1 MTRHLVLLGG
11 GHAHLHV
18 LESLA
23 RSPLPDVRVTLVSP
37 YRHQIYSG
45 MLPGWIAG
53 HYPLADCT
61 ISLDRLAKAAQAEFM
76 CIRACALETAS
87 RCVRLADN
95 WTVDYDLLSVDI
107 GSDVRVGPL
116 ECASDRLAPVRPAP
130 PFVEHYKQHARS
142 NAGQPVA
149 VIGGGMAGI
158 EIACA
163 LRVAS
168 GYRADV
174 TLLAGRDGIVPTQHA
189 GLKTRLANA
198 LKARGVTIINED
210 ASGFGGTS
218 IETSSGR
225 HVAAMFVVLA
235 TGPQA
240 PGLLRNSGLPLDQDG
255 YPKVDASLRSTGNS
269 VVFAAGDC
277 ARFLDD
283 SVARSG
289 VYAVRQGPILAHNL
303 RAALMGN
310 SLRKYH
316 PQRRALYLM
325 STGPRHAIATWGR
338 WTWEGEWVWR
348 WKRHIDRRFVQRF
361 CRP

>member
-1 MTRHLVLLGG
+1 MRDRHDTTSRAAGRRD
-11 GHAHLHV
+11 AHLHV

-142 NAGQPVA
+142 NAV
-149 VIGGGMAGI
+149 
-158 EIACA
+158 
-163 LRVAS
+163 S
-168 GYRADV
+168 
-174 TLLAGRDGIVPTQHA
+174 
-189 GLKTRLANA
+189 RL
-198 LKARGVTIINED
+198 
-210 ASGFGGTS
+210 
-218 IETSSGR
+218 
-225 HVAAMFVVLA
+225 
-235 TGPQA
+235 P
-240 PGLLRNSGLPLDQDG
+240 
-255 YPKVDASLRSTGNS
+255 
-269 VVFAAGDC
+269 
-277 ARFLDD
+277 
-283 SVARSG
+283 
-289 VYAVRQGPILAHNL
+289 
-303 RAALMGN
+303 
-310 SLRKYH
+310 
-316 PQRRALYLM
+316 
-325 STGPRHAIATWGR
+325 
-338 WTWEGEWVWR
+338 
-348 WKRHIDRRFVQRF
+348 
-361 CRP
+361 